1 MHILLLPEMAFSG
14 YCFDDVADVS
24 RVAETDDGPTVR
36 WCAKHA
42 VRLGCT
48 VLCGYPRRVP
58 GAKIPNE
65 GVAEAVADA
74 GADALYN
81 ALVAVGPDGNTLT
94 HYHKSFLYVV
104 DKTWAD
110 EGSGFVCV
118 DVPVRRAPLGGEG
131 GGVAEGT
138 ESGAREYAFVRATLG
153 VCMDI
158 NPREFEAPWEAYELA
173 TAAKAHASSLVLFAS
188 AWTNN
193 HPDDDPATVA
203 PVDPRGVMT
212 YWLSRLAPLVGA
224 GSFDE
229 QYDATRFRGFIAAG
243 SGASVGFLLSWMSMQ
258 AESGLGDFEGPL
270 SSGAEP
276 AGHGVHSSALP
287 RPVLLE

>member
-1 MHILLLPEMAFSG
+1 MRTADEHLARLSRDDGVHILLLPEMAFSG

-42 VRLGCT
+42 ARLGCT

-58 GAKIPNE
+58 GAKIRHDEKN
-65 GVAEAVADA
+65 GAADESS
-74 GADALYN
+74 ADALYN
-81 ALVAVGPDGNTLT
+81 ALVAVGPDGTTLT

-118 DVPVRRAPLGGEG
+118 DIPVRKGKDDAT
-131 GGVAEGT
+131 A
-138 ESGAREYAFVRATLG
+138 YVRATLG

-173 TAAKAHASSLVLFAS
+173 TAAKAHGSSLLLFAS

-193 HPDDDPATVA
+193 HPDDPPESVT
-203 PVDPRGVMT
+203 PVDPNEVARSLPGSHT
-212 YWLSRLAPLVGA
+212 TALA
-224 GSFDE
+224 
-229 QYDATRFRGFIAAG
+229 
-243 SGASVGFLLSWMSMQ
+243 W
-258 AESGLGDFEGPL
+258 
-270 SSGAEP
+270 
-276 AGHGVHSSALP
+276 
-287 RPVLLE
+287 